1 MHRLL
6 LIIVFSFVLAACA
19 QSGATKGEAELW
31 ERGAE
36 NNSSSPCADATCF
49 GN

>member
-1 MHRLL
+1 MRRRLL
-6 LIIVFSFVLAACA
+6 TILFSFVLAACA
-19 QSGATKGEAELW
+19 HSGAKKGEAELW

-36 NNSSSPCADATCF
+36 NNSSSPCDTATCF